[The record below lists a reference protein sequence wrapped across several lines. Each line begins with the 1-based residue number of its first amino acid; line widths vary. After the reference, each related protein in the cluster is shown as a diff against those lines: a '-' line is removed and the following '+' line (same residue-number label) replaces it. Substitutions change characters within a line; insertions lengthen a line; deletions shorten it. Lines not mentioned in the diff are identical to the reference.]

1 MKSSRKSVFS
11 PVAAV
16 LLAGALSAMSGA
28 QAATITWTQWTAGT
42 SGSPG
47 SATGTLALSP
57 DITVGFAGKTGGL
70 VSNYPSW
77 GPASTYADGTVV
89 SNAPPKSGNIVY
101 LTGGDSTVQTLTFS
115 APVVNPIMSIWSL
128 GQGGI
133 KASFNFEDATPVL
146 VAGGPSNEYGGSS
159 ISVSGN
165 NVYGNEGNGTVEFI
179 GTYSSLSWTNPTYEG
194 WYGFT
199 VGVTAAAVPEPQSA
213 SLFLL
218 GVGGVALGL
227 LRARR
232 S

>member
-1 MKSSRKSVFS
+1 MKSVYKNFFS
-11 PVAAV
+11 PAAV
-16 LLAGALSAMSGA
+16 LLIGALMATSGA
-28 QAATITWTQWTAGT
+28 QAATITWTQWTSGV

-57 DITVGFAGKTGGL
+57 DITVGFSGKTGGL

-77 GPASTYADGTVV
+77 GPSSTYADGAIVD
-89 SNAPPKSGNIVY
+89 NAPPKAGNIVY

-133 KASFNFEDATPVL
+133 KASFNFNDATPVL
-146 VAGGPSNEYGGSS
+146 VAGGRSNEYGGSS
-159 ISVSGN
+159 ITVSGN

-199 VGVTAAAVPEPQSA
+199 VGVTAAAVPEPQS
-213 SLFLL
+213 LPLL
-218 GVGGVALGL
+218 ILGLGGVALGL
-227 LRARR
+227 LRRR
-232 S
+232 QV